1 MDTTSLSKSTQLL
14 AEELQKQLPSAELSK
29 LTGKMLYQDDK
40 TATYFVVAQ
49 IDKTKPKKTKKVTQ
63 QKPTGLFSW
72 ETLLLVGLW
81 TAFLFLVA
89 LA

>member
-49 IDKTKPKKTKKVTQ
+49 IDKTKTKKTKKVA